1 MTVIRKTPED
11 YRVPPNF
18 SDYERTRAEFRWS
31 DVPNHL
37 ELAQLSRP
45 FTNVLRSLVI
55 SRGDRI
61 FTIMGRSSEL
71 YVTILGAPRNGSMV
85 SPMFSGNSHY
95 PGVSSRH
102 VIDVPI
108 GVLVGLRRCSEQQAF
123 NEIASA
129 VSETGV
135 NLGSI
140 CRRLIELVSDTTDS
154 FDERPE
160 VAGLWGDLARPLNC
174 SALPVNREN
183 GGSND

>member
-1 MTVIRKTPED
+1 
-11 YRVPPNF
+11 
-18 SDYERTRAEFRWS
+18 
-31 DVPNHL
+31 
-37 ELAQLSRP
+37 
-45 FTNVLRSLVI
+45 
-55 SRGDRI
+55 
-61 FTIMGRSSEL
+61 
-71 YVTILGAPRNGSMV
+71 
-85 SPMFSGNSHY
+85 MFSANSHY

-123 NEIASA
+123 DEIASA

-160 VAGLWGDLARPLNC
+160 VAGLWVCARPLNC